1 MPGTEP
7 PGDSERSLEEHLRE
21 LTRCLSIV
29 IIQLVI
35 LTLMFFPISGDVIQ
49 FLKYDLLPPDIDLIV
64 LNPLEFVYMRFQMSI
79 VFALTFTIPTIIWEA
94 YRFMKP
100 GLFPGEKK
108 FFLKVVPTSFLLFII
123 GGIFSYEILVPLSLN
138 SLIDYS
144 RDAVVPMLTLTRFIS
159 FVSFMILSLGI
170 IFQFPLIISFLV
182 KSNLMTVNTL
192 KERRK
197 FVYLGMVAFSMLIS
211 PESTFITP
219 FLIALSMI
227 VIYEISLVFAKRLL

>member
-1 MPGTEP
+1 MPRTEP
-7 PGDSERSLEEHLRE
+7 PEDSERSLEEHLRE

-29 IIQLVI
+29 IIQLVV

-64 LNPLEFVYMRFQMSI
+64 LNPLEFVYMRFQLSI

-108 FFLKVVPTSFLLFII
+108 FFLKVVPTSFLLFLI
-123 GGIFSYEILVPLSLN
+123 GGIFSYEILVPLSLG

-144 RDAVVPMLTLTRFIS
+144 RDAVIPMLTLTRFIS
-159 FVSFMILSLGI
+159 FVSFMLLSLGI

-182 KSNLMTVNTL
+182 KSNLMTVSTL
-192 KERRK
+192 KEKRK

-227 VIYEISLVFAKRLL
+227 VIYEISLVFANRLL

>member
-1 MPGTEP
+1 MPRTEP
-7 PGDSERSLEEHLRE
+7 PEDSERSLEEHLRE

-64 LNPLEFVYMRFQMSI
+64 LNPLEFVYMRFQLSI

-108 FFLKVVPTSFLLFII
+108 FFLKVVPTSFLLFLI
-123 GGIFSYEILVPLSLN
+123 GGVFSYEILVPLSLN

-144 RDAVVPMLTLTRFIS
+144 RDAVIPMLTLTRFIS
-159 FVSFMILSLGI
+159 FVSFMLLSLGL

-182 KSNLMTVNTL
+182 KSNLMTVSTL
-192 KERRK
+192 KEKRK

-219 FLIALSMI
+219 FLIALSMV